1 VNAAVEPPGDTGPG
15 TRSSRPTGTTN
26 TTGTTDTTSPASG
39 AVDARQAAGT
49 LLRAGLLPAVVVDT
63 LVVLA
68 AIPAESEAVVGA
80 LVGTLLTVTAFA
92 TGPLLL
98 RWARNVEP
106 FMLFALAVATYLT
119 VVSALGIAYS
129 LLSDASWL
137 HGGWVGAAILAGA
150 LAWLAGQARATAKLR
165 ILTFGDHAS
174 VG

>member
-1 VNAAVEPPGDTGPG
+1 MNAAVEPPHDTAAEAPA
-15 TRSSRPTGTTN
+15 
-26 TTGTTDTTSPASG
+26 SPAG
-39 AVDARQAAGT
+39 GPVDARGAAGT
-49 LLRAGLLPAVVVDT
+49 LLRAGLLPAAVVDT
-63 LVVLA
+63 VVVLA

-80 LVGTLLTVTAFA
+80 IVGTLLTVMAFA

-119 VVSALGIAYS
+119 VVTALGVAYS

-137 HGGWVGAAILAGA
+137 DGGWVGAAILAGA